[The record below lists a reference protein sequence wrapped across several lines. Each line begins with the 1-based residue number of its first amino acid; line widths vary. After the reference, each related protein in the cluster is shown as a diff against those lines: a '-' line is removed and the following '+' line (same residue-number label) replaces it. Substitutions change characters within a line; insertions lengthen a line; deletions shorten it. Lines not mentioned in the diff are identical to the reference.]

1 MEQFESEAK
10 TAGRLSHHHICR
22 ILDFGQAKF
31 ELSNTELKQI
41 TSLCM
46 ELMDGGSLADWIKEH
61 KSISLSQVVCWVNK
75 LGDALQYMHDQK
87 VIHQGIKP
95 TSIIFDR
102 DNSPYLTDFAIASQ
116 TLDGTSPAMMG
127 APPYLAPEQWN
138 GEEITPATD
147 QYSLA
152 VLTYFLV
159 TGAKP
164 YEGQDNPDVR
174 SRNFRVGPVPAHDEA
189 LQNGRMGVSTAV
201 SEVLARALAIKPK
214 DRYKSVLEF
223 ARAFETAVL
232 IPRVP
237 QIAEPQVFISYH
249 RDSSAGWAT
258 LLARELKQNHACSPF
273 IDTQKLEAAVLFP
286 VSLQKAI
293 EQCDVFVCLLA
304 GPTLESR
311 WIKEEIRLAH
321 ENRKPMLPV
330 FLDSF
335 SNPKF
340 SGQLEPYV
348 EELLKYQG
356 IPLYDGNNPDIY
368 HTIAVIAKMVKRTVE
383 QR

>member
-1 MEQFESEAK
+1 
-10 TAGRLSHHHICR
+10 
-22 ILDFGQAKF
+22 
-31 ELSNTELKQI
+31 
-41 TSLCM
+41 
-46 ELMDGGSLADWIKEH
+46 
-61 KSISLSQVVCWVNK
+61 
-75 LGDALQYMHDQK
+75 MHDQA

-102 DNSPYLTDFAIASQ
+102 DNNPYLTDFAIASQ
-116 TLDGTSPAMMG
+116 PHDRTSPDMMG

-164 YEGQDNPDVR
+164 YEGQENPDVR
-174 SRNFRVGPVPAHDEA
+174 NRNFRLGPVPAHDEA
-189 LQNGRMGVSTAV
+189 AQNGRMGVSTSV

-214 DRYKSVLEF
+214 DRYLSVLEF

-232 IPRVP
+232 MPCVP
-237 QIAEPQVFISYH
+237 QIAEPRIFICYH
-249 RDSSAGWAT
+249 RDSSAGWANY
-258 LLARELKQNHACSPF
+258 LGNKLKQNHACSPF
-273 IDTQKLEAAVLFP
+273 IDTQQLETAVLFP
-286 VSLQKAI
+286 IHLQKAI

-321 ENRKPMLPV
+321 ENKKPMLPV

-356 IPLYDGNNPDIY
+356 IHLYDNNNPDID
-368 HTIAVIAKMVKRTVE
+368 HTIAVLAKMIKRTLE